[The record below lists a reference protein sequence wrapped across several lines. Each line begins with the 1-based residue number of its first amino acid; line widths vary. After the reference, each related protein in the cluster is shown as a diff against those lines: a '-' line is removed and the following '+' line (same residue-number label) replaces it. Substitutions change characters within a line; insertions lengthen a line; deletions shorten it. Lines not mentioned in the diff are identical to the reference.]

1 MLSNV
6 QPAPARFRP
15 QVAVAAEPVELP
27 TTRPC
32 GKCGLELSAKVAF
45 CRRCGTRQAQA

>member
-15 QVAVAAEPVELP
+15 QVAAAVQPVATP

-32 GKCGLELSAKVAF
+32 LKCGLELSAKVAF
-45 CRRCGTRQAQA
+45 CRRCGSRQTPA